1 MNDEQQQPDPRDGL
15 YYVTVRRDD
24 GEWRILRGPFL
35 THVAALA
42 ALPWARRR
50 ACELDPKAHWYSYG
64 TARSLDH
71 LGVGILDKL

>member
-1 MNDEQQQPDPRDGL
+1 METPDTREGL

-24 GEWRILRGPFL
+24 GEFRLLRGPFL
-35 THVAALA
+35 NDHAGALA
-42 ALPWARRR
+42 AVDEARRR

-64 TARSLDH
+64 TARSLEY